1 MEIKITCI
9 DSPKVSSYR
18 VIWHQGQCL
27 MSYKSQLNS
36 KILWRVYSLSVQW
49 GRFDKILFNII
60 SISFQCVF
68 QVQCKLQPFFSTW
81 SQNLWIF
88 ARQRLIN
95 WLGQPAED
103 DRRDSRSTASN
114 DLAKTLHLQWS
125 WQTKDELH
133 KINMSHIV
141 RLLTAANKRVSAY
154 TRSDQDFI
162 KKTWRMVENVKST
175 DYEAKGRAR
184 DLPQPSIFHLKDLSL
199 HALHCTGR

>member
-1 MEIKITCI
+1 M
-9 DSPKVSSYR
+9 
-18 VIWHQGQCL
+18 
-27 MSYKSQLNS
+27 
-36 KILWRVYSLSVQW
+36 
-49 GRFDKILFNII
+49 FDKILFNII
-60 SISFQCVF
+60 SISFQYVSHI
-68 QVQCKLQPFFSTW
+68 QCKLQPFFSTW

-88 ARQRLIN
+88 AKQWLIN
-95 WLGQPAED
+95 WLGQLKMKGGIPD
-103 DRRDSRSTASN
+103 PQQVM
-114 DLAKTLHLQWS
+114 TLLKFRICNFLNKQ
-125 WQTKDELH
+125 DELH
-133 KINMSHIV
+133 KINISHTV

>member
-60 SISFQCVF
+60 SISFQYVSHI
-68 QVQCKLQPFFSTW
+68 QCKLQPFFSTW

-88 ARQRLIN
+88 ARQWLIN
-95 WLGQPAED
+95 WLGQLKMKGGIPD
-103 DRRDSRSTASN
+103 PQQVM
-114 DLAKTLHLQWS
+114 TLLKFRICNFLNKQ
-125 WQTKDELH
+125 DELH
-133 KINMSHIV
+133 KINISHIF

-162 KKTWRMVENVKST
+162 KKNVTYGGK
-175 DYEAKGRAR
+175 R
-184 DLPQPSIFHLKDLSL
+184 
-199 HALHCTGR
+199 